1 MYGLILFMMKV
12 FVDGDNLCLIFN
24 SIFHSFAGVF
34 VTDSAFQSSL
44 LLANE

>member
-24 SIFHSFAGVF
+24 SIFPFICRCVCNRFSDFLYF
-34 VTDSAFQSSL
+34 
-44 LLANE
+44 